1 MEKNTFDNN
10 NVLVNKEEINAD
22 NNNTNNNNISQER
35 NLYLPTQVENY
46 LNVIK

>member
-10 NVLVNKEEINAD
+10 DLLNREQIIKDD
-22 NNNTNNNNISQER
+22 NINNNNLQEG
-35 NLYLPTQVENY
+35 NLFLPLQVENY